1 MLWGGRRA
9 DPAPQ
14 GTVSSSVTC
23 QIPGAPKQ
31 KDGVHSRLVRW
42 GAQINVCTP
51 VCRDPRTISS
61 LFLRLCLHVIL
72 VDVVLMLMTGSLQSR
87 LGWMTNNPPP
97 QIYFFSPGWKI
108 TITCYHTQLFYVG
121 IEDWTQVPTLIRP
134 VFYQWSC
141 FSGPF
146 YLVLMVLAFSM
157 HGNTQSVLFHA
168 SSPCKWFWFLHVLAC
183 WWLCVCV
190 CEHSSG
196 WKCSQLLPITD
207 KPVGN
212 ILVDFQ
218 RP

>member
-97 QIYFFSPGWKI
+97 PDLFLLPRLKDYNYMLPHSTFLRGHRGLNSSPHADKASI
-108 TITCYHTQLFYVG
+108 LPMELF
-121 IEDWTQVPTLIRP
+121 LRP
-134 VFYQWSC
+134 LLLSFDGSC
-141 FSGPF
+141 I
-146 YLVLMVLAFSM
+146 
-157 HGNTQSVLFHA
+157 FHA
-168 SSPCKWFWFLHVLAC
+168 WEYTECSLPCFL
-183 WWLCVCV
+183 
-190 CEHSSG
+190 
-196 WKCSQLLPITD
+196 PM
-207 KPVGN
+207 
-212 ILVDFQ
+212 
-218 RP
+218 